1 MRRSRKV
8 LTFSSNP
15 KPLNVIPKW
24 RSYFVGAAF
33 TAAFLVLALRAMWVQ
48 GIDGDF
54 YRQQGRIRQ
63 VREFPLHA
71 SRGRILDRTGQ
82 PLAMSLSTR
91 SLWLDASDPSAT
103 PSQPQVEVL
112 GRLLDRPALAL
123 EKAVRERKSFSYVKR
138 QVDLK
143 LADQAMALGV
153 TGLYEQKDYRRF
165 YPEGNIAANVV
176 GFSGVDG
183 RGQEGIEKALN
194 GRLEGL
200 DGHRRV
206 LRNAHGQVIQTLR
219 LVAPVPG
226 EDVTLSLDQRV
237 QYAAFKAVREA
248 VQAAHARSGS
258 AIVLDAHSGEILA
271 MANWPTYDPNA
282 SASRVGMAMRN
293 RAVTDVFEPGSVIKP
308 ITIALALQKGVVSP
322 TTIVTTGGGK
332 LRLDGVTIHD
342 DKNFG
347 TLTVSGVLQKSS
359 NVGTTKIALLLS
371 PKEMWRNF
379 RHVGLGRSPNSG
391 LPGAVA
397 GTVRPYQHWR
407 RIEQATMSYGYGL
420 SVSLL
425 QLAQMYTTFAND
437 GRIVPATIFS
447 RNGLAMRGQQVYSP
461 RVARQVRT
469 MMRSVVSVDGTAPL
483 AAVPGYSVAGKTGT
497 AYQWTKTGYDRRQ
510 YRASFVGII
519 PASRPKVV
527 IAVSIYHPQVGSH
540 FGGAVAG
547 PPFVK
552 IATQTM
558 QMLNVP
564 PDEPNELVPNAEHL
578 PIS

>member
-1 MRRSRKV
+1 
-8 LTFSSNP
+8 
-15 KPLNVIPKW
+15 
-24 RSYFVGAAF
+24 
-33 TAAFLVLALRAMWVQ
+33 MWVQ
-48 GIDGDF
+48 GIEGDF

-63 VREFPLHA
+63 VRELPLHA
-71 SRGRILDRTGQ
+71 SRGKILDRTGQ
-82 PLAMSLSTR
+82 PLAMSLATR
-91 SLWLDASDPSAT
+91 SLWLDASDPSAA
-103 PSQPQVEVL
+103 PSEQQLEVI
-112 GRLLDRPALAL
+112 GRLLDRPVVALD
-123 EKAVRERKSFSYVKR
+123 KSVRERKSFSYVRR

-143 LADQAMALGV
+143 LADQVMALGIP
-153 TGLYEQKDYRRF
+153 GLYEQKDYRRF
-165 YPEGNIAANVV
+165 YPEGNIAANVI
-176 GFSGVDG
+176 GFAGVDG
-183 RGQEGIEKALN
+183 SGQEGIEKAVN
-194 GRLEGL
+194 GQLEGH
-200 DGHRRV
+200 DGYRRV
-206 LRNAHGQVIQTLR
+206 LRNGHGQVIQTLG
-219 LVAPVPG
+219 LVAPLDG
-226 EDVTLSLDQRV
+226 QDVTLSLDQRV

-248 VQAAHARSGS
+248 VQATHARSGS

-271 MANWPTYDPNA
+271 MANWPTYDSNA

-293 RAVTDVFEPGSVIKP
+293 RAVTDVFEPGSVMKP

-332 LRLDGVTIHD
+332 LRLDGATIHD

-347 TLTVSGVLQKSS
+347 TLTVSGVVQKSS

-371 PKEMWRNF
+371 PKDMWQNF
-379 RHVGLGRSPNSG
+379 RRVGLGRIPNAG
-391 LPGAVA
+391 LPGAVS

-425 QLAQMYTTFAND
+425 QLARLYTTFAND
-437 GRIVPATIFS
+437 GRIVPASIFS
-447 RNGLAMRGQQVYSP
+447 RKGQAIRGQQVYSP
-461 RVARQVRT
+461 RVARQVRA
-469 MMRSVVSVDGTAPL
+469 MMRSVVSADGTAPL

-497 AYQWTKTGYDRRQ
+497 AYQWTKTGYDRQQ

-527 IAVSIYHPQVGSH
+527 IAVSIDHPKVGSH

-558 QMLNVP
+558 QMLNIP
-564 PDEPNELVPNAEHL
+564 PDEPNGSAQEAVRR